1 MKASLTLTV
10 RSVSTPESVRLT
22 CPVSVLASDPVPGTA
37 GVPGYLSV
45 QVDPALGTLLGV
57 AALCRV

>member
-1 MKASLTLTV
+1 MKLLTFTV

-22 CPVSVLASDPVPGTA
+22 CPVSVLARDPVPRTA
-37 GVPGYLSV
+37 GVPSNLAV